1 MNKNV
6 LLVVDAVSNEK
17 GVDKEIIF
25 GAIEAALASATRK
38 RSGEDIAV
46 RVEVNR
52 EDGSYETFRQWR
64 VIDENALPEA
74 EADEEEFVF
83 NPAAMIKLG
92 DAQAE
97 HADIEADEIIEEPM
111 ESVEFGRISAQAAKQ
126 VIVQKVREAER
137 AQVVEAFLPRI
148 GELLSGLV
156 KRIERGSIILDMGG
170 NAEAIVPREHV
181 IPREPVRPGD
191 RLRGYLMDVRTEQRG
206 PQLFVS
212 RTSPEFLLE
221 LFKLEVPEVGQGLID
236 IKGAARDPGLR
247 AKIAVQAKD
256 KRIDPVGA
264 CVGMRGSRVQNVSNE
279 LAGERIDIVLWDDNP
294 AQFVINAMAPAD
306 VESIV
311 MDEDAHSMEIA
322 VHEEKLAQAIGRGGQ
337 NVRLASE
344 LTGWTLN
351 VMTSDEAEQ
360 RHEAEGENI
369 VQSFV
374 VALDVDEDIAIL
386 LVNEG
391 FTTVEEIAYVPEQE
405 LLAIEDFDEDVVTEL
420 RNRARDALLT
430 QAIATA
436 EHEGDEGG
444 LMSVEGMDA
453 ATAAKLEKAGITNR
467 EELAEQ
473 ATDDVVDA
481 VGIDAELAGK
491 LVMAARAHWF
501 TEDESLAE

>member
-25 GAIEAALASATRK
+25 DAIEAALASATRK
-38 RSGEDIAV
+38 RHGDDVAV
-46 RVEVNR
+46 RVAVNR

-64 VIDENALPEA
+64 VIDENALPETDD
-74 EADEEEFVF
+74 DEEFIF
-83 NPAAMIKLG
+83 NPDSMIKLA

-97 HADIEADEIIEEPM
+97 HEDIEADEIIEEPM
-111 ESVEFGRISAQAAKQ
+111 DSVEFGRIAAQTAKQ

-156 KRIERGSIILDMGG
+156 KRIERGSIILDMGN
-170 NAEAIVPREHV
+170 NAEAVVSREHV

-191 RLRGYLMDVRTEQRG
+191 RMRGYLMDVRTEQRG

-212 RTSPEFLLE
+212 RTAPEFLLE
-221 LFKLEVPEVGQGLID
+221 LFKLEVPEVGQGLIE

-247 AKIAVQAKD
+247 AKVAVQAKD

-279 LAGERIDIVLWDDNP
+279 LAGERIDIVLWDDSP

-351 VMTSDEAEQ
+351 VMTSEEAEQ
-360 RHEAEGENI
+360 RHEAEGESI
-369 VQSFV
+369 VERFV
-374 VALDVDEDIAIL
+374 AALDVDEDIAIL

-405 LLAIEDFDEDVVTEL
+405 LLDIEDFDEDIVAEL
-420 RNRARDALLT
+420 RNRARDSLLT

-436 EHEGDEGG
+436 EHEDDEAG
-444 LMSVEGMDA
+444 LMMVEGMDA
-453 ATAAKLEKAGITNR
+453 ETAAKLEKAGISNR

-481 VGIDAELAGK
+481 IGIDPEEASK
-491 LVMAARAHWF
+491 LIMAARAHWF
-501 TEDESLAE
+501 TE